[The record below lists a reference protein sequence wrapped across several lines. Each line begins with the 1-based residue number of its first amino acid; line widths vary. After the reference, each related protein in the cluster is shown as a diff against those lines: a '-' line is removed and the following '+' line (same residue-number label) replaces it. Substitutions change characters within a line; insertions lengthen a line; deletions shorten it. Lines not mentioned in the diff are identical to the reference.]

1 MTYLNLFIA
10 FRMPLWVLVTT
21 QLTYALTCLN
31 CCVNFVI
38 YCVMYSAFRKELTS
52 QVSIIWQKVQMA
64 WNMVRKSYFPT
75 LKQNSSSFESTP
87 SVIPNGNNQPSRR
100 SGDAKAK
107 RTPSALEMKLIAKD
121 LEVVPPQ

>member
-1 MTYLNLFIA
+1 MTYSDLFIA

-52 QVSIIWQKVQMA
+52 QVCIIGQKVQMA

-87 SVIPNGNNQPSRR
+87 SVIPNRNNQPSRR
-100 SGDAKAK
+100 SADPK